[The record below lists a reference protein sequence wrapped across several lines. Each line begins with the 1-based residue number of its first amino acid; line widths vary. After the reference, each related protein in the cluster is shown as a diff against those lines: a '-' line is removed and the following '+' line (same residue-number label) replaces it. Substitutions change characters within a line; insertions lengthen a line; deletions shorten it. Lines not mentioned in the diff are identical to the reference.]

1 MSIPVSR
8 INIMTIVI
16 QSASVIF
23 FIFINVFQ
31 YFYPSRTILPEIII
45 GLIVLVLSIFITS
58 LGLQRELF
66 YIEPSKFDLKTSEN
80 GDSFYVFSVKP
91 YLQGKPELLLKKVKL
106 IISLKEPNLELK
118 SVSMGAK
125 SLELI
130 RTSNDIDG
138 DLVTVI
144 SDVTLNSAFNLVLV
158 PTQEN
163 SLSELHALIIKI
175 YYRKNLFHYMGPS
188 IEFVETLRKSENS

>member
-23 FIFINVFQ
+23 FIFINIYQ
-31 YFYPSRTILPEIII
+31 YYYPSETILPEIII
-45 GLIVLVLSIFITS
+45 GMIVLVLSIFITS

-66 YIEPSKFDLKTSEN
+66 YIEPSKFDLKTSES
-80 GDSFYVFSVKP
+80 GDRFYVFSVKP

-106 IISLKEPNLELK
+106 IISLKEPNLYLK

-125 SLELI
+125 SLELRRI
-130 RTSNDIDG
+130 SNDIDG
-138 DLVTVI
+138 ELVTVI

-163 SLSELHALIIKI
+163 SPSELHALIIKI
-175 YYRKNLFHYMGPS
+175 YYRKNLFHYIGPS